1 MQEKFLINGIITAT
15 SIEQVRMQDYIEVKL
30 EDGQVVIIT
39 ASVSGRLKIGLKI
52 EEGAILRE

>member
-1 MQEKFLINGIITAT
+1 MEGKVLLNGIIIAS
-15 SIEQVRMQDYIEVKL
+15 SIEKVRMQDYIEVKL

-52 EEGAILRE
+52 GADVQIG